1 MQARVAELEA
11 EAEKDQTEQNQLQSR
26 IVSLNDERQA
36 LSREKRKLE
45 AQVRTLTKQAE
56 DAVTVSELLQKAVAA
71 DEAGDMDGLQTLL
84 EQIEPMENLF
94 SPSEKEIYE
103 SMVID

>member
-1 MQARVAELEA
+1 
-11 EAEKDQTEQNQLQSR
+11 
-26 IVSLNDERQA
+26 
-36 LSREKRKLE
+36 
-45 AQVRTLTKQAE
+45 
-56 DAVTVSELLQKAVAA
+56 
-71 DEAGDMDGLQTLL
+71 MDGLQTLL